1 MNEVL
6 DEAFEFLRDHPRNV
20 SREDWLDF
28 CRKKNIQAN
37 ELKVVKE
44 ILINELNNNNSISED
59 EKCKKLQRIFSC
71 DPFDQETVKNLL
83 DFYERRRNCD
93 PDNFSHL
100 YEEIRIHYL
109 KILSNQNNSLSNP
122 SPVQNVPSSNPITN
136 QNNSSSSSGQNN
148 PNSPPKTSPYN
159 PSSTTPDTS
168 QPPNPK
174 QPHTWYIW
182 LKNLV
187 KNFLEAYFPD
197 TLPFVR
203 VAKAAIPPLNFREMG
218 TNIKQQFANK
228 KPNFLKSFKK
238 YKNII
243 SYIILAFLVFLLVL
257 ILSFLSFSIYFN
269 NIDNNAK
276 QAGQY
281 FQASNPSSQE
291 NKVKYEI
298 EALEEALIAADKLNK
313 VAQKVDKIPFF
324 NSIPFLS
331 SWLPYAPFETLN
343 LIMGG
348 KIHEKNRFKMPQDSI
363 QSMAILSD
371 DSSFDDPYIAIST
384 GNKTVELWKLSSLK
398 SAKGAAYHTW
408 NNNCDEVSSLRFDSK
423 GERLITGGGKGKVCI
438 LTMKQKEPQVIPTE
452 TEGKIYSVSFS
463 PDDKFIAFAQDEKLI
478 VVDSKT
484 GTQVGSWIPYSEGN
498 EKLILDIS
506 FNKKG
511 TRIATAGKN
520 GIVKLWEWKVP
531 DDSLKQNILSPFQP
545 KSPIDSWNDY
555 TYKGINDSDISFN
568 ESGTGIVK
576 LWKWEASDNSL
587 RQDILSPF
595 QLKYITSWN
604 AYEDIEGFEEGAS
617 LKTSFN
623 ESGNLQVVAENQKI
637 LKVLEYSEK
646 GKEPINTI
654 KLKGYGTGYG
664 NNTVKGADFLSK
676 DKQLFTIT
684 QGPLSNNKESSQAS
698 FFQYWDLS
706 EKPEY
711 PFSRD
716 MQTKSIDRV
725 RLGDKSPPNAV
736 SLLALAKSNTLKI
749 LSLDGKKDVT
759 PKEIKNKQFKDMS
772 FLPAGE
778 RFITVDIHDNIQIW
792 NRNVEKDGKPQ
803 HIDKITSI
811 SVDPNGEKTAIG
823 TEVGSIYLLLNSK
836 PDASPTL
843 FRDLSDQIKFLSFS
857 KNGQYLVASEGTK
870 AKIFDISKSS
880 SNDRGKEVNET
891 LLSGGIT
898 GVELSDNNYILIGS
912 KGNNKIE
919 TFKVGGDHYK
929 SFNTDLDGG
938 VKSFNLS
945 QKSLLFSFPSLNQS
959 LIATVSNGDD
969 KIIQIWT
976 WPTGKLIARFTSKLK
991 TVNTIVL
998 SNDGKEVFLGGD
1010 DGQNGK
1016 IERWPV
1022 NSLEKLIKDGCTWL
1036 EDYHTQY
1043 PDSKSIC
1050 SKNK

>member
-1 MNEVL
+1 
-6 DEAFEFLRDHPRNV
+6 
-20 SREDWLDF
+20 
-28 CRKKNIQAN
+28 
-37 ELKVVKE
+37 
-44 ILINELNNNNSISED
+44 
-59 EKCKKLQRIFSC
+59 
-71 DPFDQETVKNLL
+71 
-83 DFYERRRNCD
+83 
-93 PDNFSHL
+93 
-100 YEEIRIHYL
+100 
-109 KILSNQNNSLSNP
+109 LSNQNNSLSNP

-218 TNIKQQFANK
+218 TNIKQWFANK

-343 LIMGG
+343 LITGEQ
-348 KIHEKNRFKMPQDSI
+348 IHEKNRFKIPQGSI
-363 QSMAILSD
+363 QSMAIFPNN
-371 DSSFDDPYIAIST
+371 SSPDNPSIAIST
-384 GNKTVELWKLSSLK
+384 GDKLVDLWKLSVLK
-398 SAKGAAYHTW
+398 SPNLPPSKKAAYDNWTS
-408 NNNCDEVSSLRFDSK
+408 CDEVSSLGFDSTGK
-423 GERLITGGGKGKVCI
+423 LLVTGGRNGNVCI
-438 LTMKQKEPQVIPTE
+438 LTIGKSSPQVITKSIKEP
-452 TEGKIYSVSFS
+452 IYSISFS
-463 PDDKFIAFAQDEKLI
+463 PDNKFIAFAQVDKLI

-484 GTQVGSWIPYSEGN
+484 GKQVTSWIPYGEE
-498 EKLILDIS
+498 EKIILDIS

-520 GIVKLWEWKVP
+520 GIVKLWEWKTP

-545 KSPIDSWNDY
+545 K
-555 TYKGINDSDISFN
+555 
-568 ESGTGIVK
+568 
-576 LWKWEASDNSL
+576 
-587 RQDILSPF
+587 
-595 QLKYITSWN
+595 YITSWN
-604 AYEDIEGFEEGAS
+604 AYEGIEGFEENAS

-646 GKEPINTI
+646 EKEPINTI
-654 KLKGYGTGYG
+654 RLNGYGTGYG
-664 NNTVKGADFLSK
+664 NNTVKGAEFLSK

-684 QGPLSNNKESSQAS
+684 QGPLSNNKESPQAS

-711 PFSRD
+711 PFLKD
-716 MQTKSIDRV
+716 METGSIDRL
-725 RLGDKSPPNAV
+725 RLNDKSDKSQSNAV
-736 SLLALAKSNTLKI
+736 SLFVLAKSNALKI
-749 LSLDGKKDVT
+749 LSLDLKIDST
-759 PKEIKNKQFKDMS
+759 PKEIKNKKFKDIS
-772 FLPAGE
+772 FISGGE
-778 RFITVDIHDNIQIW
+778 RSITVDIDDKVQFW
-792 NRNVEKDGKPQ
+792 NRKFEKDGEPKD
-803 HIDKITSI
+803 IKTKITSI
-811 SVDPNGEKTAIG
+811 SVDPTGAKTAIG
-823 TEVGSIYLLLNSK
+823 SEVGSIHLLLNPK
-836 PDASPTL
+836 PDESPRL
-843 FRDLSDQIKFLSFS
+843 FRDLSTSIKFLSFS

-870 AKIFDISKSS
+870 AKIFDISKTD
-880 SNDRGKEVNET
+880 SNDQGKEVNET
-891 LLSGGIT
+891 FFLGGIT
-898 GVELSDNNYILIGS
+898 GVELSNNNYIFIGS
-912 KGNNKIE
+912 KANSKIE
-919 TFKVGGDHYK
+919 IFKVQGDHYK
-929 SFNTDLDGG
+929 SFNTNLDKG
-938 VKSFNLS
+938 VKSFSLS
-945 QKSLLFSFPSLNQS
+945 EKSLLFPFPSLNES
-959 LIATVSNGDD
+959 LIATVSNGND
-969 KIIQIWT
+969 KVIKIWT
-976 WPTGKLIARFTSKLK
+976 WPTEKLIAQFTSKLK
-991 TVNTIVL
+991 TVKTIVL
-998 SNDGKEVFLGGD
+998 SSDGKEIFLGGD
-1010 DGQNGK
+1010 DGSSGK

-1022 NSLEKLIKDGCTWL
+1022 NSLETLMSNACTWL

-1043 PDSKSIC
+1043 PDSKSIKYC
-1050 SKNK
+1050 SKGK